1 MSADMK
7 SKHPPKFSQHF
18 HPLNPLVS
26 HPQGFKVGSY
36 KGQTVKGDTKV

>member
-1 MSADMK
+1 MSAAMK
-7 SKHPPKFSQHF
+7 SKHLPKFSQPF

-36 KGQTVKGDTKV
+36 KGQTVKGE

>member
-7 SKHPPKFSQHF
+7 SKHLSKFSQHF

-26 HPQGFKVGSY
+26 HPQGLKVCSY
-36 KGQTVKGDTKV
+36 KGRTVKGDTKV